1 MSVESEVSLD
11 GTKLTI
17 TVRGRFDFGSHQA
30 FRDAYER
37 FYKVPEI
44 YVVDLKET
52 TYMDSSALGMLL
64 LLRDHAGGDNAEV
77 QVVNANSDVRK
88 ILALTVLI
96 AEDSAADL
104 LLLSTIVR
112 RQGHQ
117 VLTASNGQEAVDV
130 FTRERPQLV
139 LMDALMPVMDGFE
152 AARQIKQRAGEALVP
167 IIFLTSLRE
176 SEALAQCLDAGG
188 DDFLAK
194 PYNQVILAA
203 KINAMDRLRRLQAT
217 VLQQRDL
224 IARHH
229 DYLLQ
234 EQRVAKAVFDKVA
247 HSGCINAAPNIRYV
261 QSPYA
266 LFNGDLLLAAYTPSG
281 DMHVLLGDFTGHG
294 LPAAV
299 GAMPLA
305 EVFYG
310 MTAKGYGLAQTL
322 REMNAKLKRILPVDM
337 FCCATL
343 LCLSAQR
350 RVVEVWNGG
359 MPDGYV
365 HDVTTGKRTP
375 LVSRH
380 LPLGVLAAEAF
391 DDRTEVWPM
400 ALGDRVFLL
409 SDGVLDTAD
418 AHEQLFGAERLQQ
431 VFAANREP
439 DRLFEEI
446 EQALAGFRGEV
457 RDDISMVEISL
468 QADEPLRSSSVV
480 YSDSGQSS
488 PLDWSVSFEFRAE
501 TLKSYNPLPYLL
513 QLLLEI
519 HGLREQS
526 GALYSVMAEL
536 YSNALEHGVLGLDSR
551 LKRDAQGF
559 AAYYRERN
567 ERLARLDSGYVRV
580 HLDVVPT
587 GEGGCLTLRI
597 EDSGAGFDVD
607 KVLARP
613 LDVDRL
619 SGRGLSLVRQLSSD
633 VGWSDGGRCVC
644 VEFSWK
650 ALA

>member
-1 MSVESEVSLD
+1 MSVLAPVLEP
-11 GTKLTI
+11 LTI
-17 TVRGRFDFGSHQA
+17 
-30 FRDAYER
+30 
-37 FYKVPEI
+37 
-44 YVVDLKET
+44 
-52 TYMDSSALGMLL
+52 
-64 LLRDHAGGDNAEV
+64 
-77 QVVNANSDVRK
+77 
-88 ILALTVLI
+88 LI

-104 LLLSTIVR
+104 LLLATIVR

-117 VLTASNGQEAVDV
+117 VLTATNGAEAVEV
-130 FTRERPQLV
+130 FIRERPQLV

-152 AARQIKQRAGEALVP
+152 AARRIKQLAGEELVP
-167 IIFLTSLRE
+167 LIFLTSLRE

-188 DDFLAK
+188 DDFLPK
-194 PYNQVILAA
+194 PYNQLILAA

-224 IARHH
+224 IAKHH
-229 DYLLQ
+229 DYLLH

-247 HSGCINAAPNIRYV
+247 HSGCINAAPNIRYL

-310 MTAKGYGLAQTL
+310 MTAKGYGLAQIL
-322 REMNAKLKRILPVDM
+322 GEMNAKLKRILPVDM

-343 LCLSAQR
+343 LCLSTQR

-359 MPDGYV
+359 MPEGYV
-365 HDVTTGKRTP
+365 HEVATGRRTP
-375 LVSRH
+375 LASRH

-418 AHEQLFGAERLQQ
+418 ANDQLFGAERLQQ

-439 DRLFEEI
+439 DRLFEDI
-446 EQALAGFRGEV
+446 EQALAAFRGEA
-457 RDDISMVEISL
+457 RDDVSMVEITL
-468 QADEPLRSSSVV
+468 QAGQQPRATGQL
-480 YSDSGQSS
+480 YADSGQAC

-501 TLKSYNPLPYLL
+501 TLKRYNPLPYLL

-559 AAYYRERN
+559 AEYYHQRN
-567 ERLARLDSGYVRV
+567 DRLNLLTSGYVRV
-580 HLDVVPT
+580 HVQVVPT
-587 GEGGCLTLRI
+587 PGGGRLSLTI
-597 EDSGAGFDVD
+597 EDSGAGFDVEQ
-607 KVLARP
+607 VLARP
-613 LDVDRL
+613 LDIDRL

-633 VGWSDGGRCVC
+633 VRWSDGGRSVC
-644 VEFSWK
+644 VEFCWE

>member
-1 MSVESEVSLD
+1 MSALAPVLEA
-11 GTKLTI
+11 LTI
-17 TVRGRFDFGSHQA
+17 
-30 FRDAYER
+30 
-37 FYKVPEI
+37 
-44 YVVDLKET
+44 
-52 TYMDSSALGMLL
+52 
-64 LLRDHAGGDNAEV
+64 
-77 QVVNANSDVRK
+77 
-88 ILALTVLI
+88 LI
-96 AEDSAADL
+96 AEDSAADRL
-104 LLLSTIVR
+104 LLASIIR

-117 VLTASNGQEAVDV
+117 VLTVSNGAEAIEV
-130 FTRERPQLV
+130 FARERPQLV

-152 AARQIKQRAGEALVP
+152 AARQIKQLAGEALVP

-188 DDFLAK
+188 DDFLPK
-194 PYNQVILAA
+194 PYNPLILAA

-224 IARHH
+224 IAKHH
-229 DYLLQ
+229 EHLMH
-234 EQRVAKAVFDKVA
+234 EQRAAKAVFDKVA
-247 HSGCINAAPNIRYV
+247 HSGCINAAPNIRYL

-294 LPAAV
+294 LPAAI

-310 MTAKGYGLAQTL
+310 MTAKGYGLTQTL

-350 RVVEVWNGG
+350 RAVEVWNGG
-359 MPDGYV
+359 MPEGYV
-365 HDVTTGKRTP
+365 HEVATGRRTP
-375 LVSRH
+375 LMSRH
-380 LPLGVLAAEAF
+380 LPLGVLSAEAF
-391 DDRTEVWPM
+391 DDSTEVWPM

-418 AHEQLFGAERLQQ
+418 ANDQLFGAERLQQ

-439 DRLFEEI
+439 DRLFEDI
-446 EQALAGFRGEV
+446 EQALAAFRGQA
-457 RDDISMVEISL
+457 RDDVSMVEITL
-468 QADEPLRSSSVV
+468 QAGQPLRTAEPM
-480 YSDSGQSS
+480 YADSGQSC
-488 PLDWSVSFEFRAE
+488 PLDWSVSFEFRAQ
-501 TLKSYNPLPYLL
+501 TLRTYNPLPYLL

-559 AAYYRERN
+559 AQYYHQRH
-567 ERLARLDSGYVRV
+567 ERLAQLDSGYVRV
-580 HLDVVPT
+580 HVQVVPT
-587 GEGGCLTLRI
+587 DKGGKLTLRL
-597 EDSGAGFDVD
+597 EDSGQGFDVEQE
-607 KVLARP
+607 LARP
-613 LDVDRL
+613 VDIDRL
-619 SGRGLSLVRQLSSD
+619 SGRGLSLVRQLSSA
-633 VGWSDGGRCVC
+633 VGWSDGGRSVC
-644 VEFSWK
+644 VEFCWE

>member
-1 MSVESEVSLD
+1 MSL
-11 GTKLTI
+11 
-17 TVRGRFDFGSHQA
+17 
-30 FRDAYER
+30 
-37 FYKVPEI
+37 
-44 YVVDLKET
+44 
-52 TYMDSSALGMLL
+52 
-64 LLRDHAGGDNAEV
+64 
-77 QVVNANSDVRK
+77 
-88 ILALTVLI
+88 LTVLI

-112 RQGHQ
+112 RQGHR
-117 VLTASNGQEAVDV
+117 VLTATDGQQALEV
-130 FTRERPQLV
+130 FARERPQLV

-152 AARQIKQRAGEALVP
+152 AARQIKQLAGETLVP
-167 IIFLTSLRE
+167 IIFLTSLNG
-176 SEALAQCLDAGG
+176 SQALARCLDAGG

-194 PYNQVILAA
+194 PYNPIILAA

-217 VLQQRDL
+217 VLQQRDQ

-229 DYLLQ
+229 EYLLH

-247 HSGCINAAPNIRYV
+247 HSGCLNAARNIRYL

-365 HDVTTGKRTP
+365 HEVATGRRTP

-380 LPLGVLAAEAF
+380 LPLGVLAPEVF
-391 DDRTEVWPM
+391 DDCTQVWPM

-409 SDGVLDTAD
+409 SDGVIDTAD
-418 AHEQLFGAERLQQ
+418 ANEQLFGVERLLQ

-439 DRLFEEI
+439 ERLFEDI
-446 EQALAGFRGEV
+446 EQALAGFRGQV
-457 RDDISMVEISL
+457 RDDVSLVEISL
-468 QADEPLRSSSVV
+468 LPEQALHASAIQ
-480 YSDSGQSS
+480 YTDSGQSC

-501 TLKSYNPLPYLL
+501 TLKRYNPLPYLL

-519 HGLREQS
+519 HGLRGQS
-526 GALYSVMAEL
+526 AALYSVMAEL

-551 LKRDAQGF
+551 LKRDVQGF
-559 AAYYRERN
+559 ADYYRQRN
-567 ERLARLDSGYVRV
+567 ERLALLSSGFIRV
-580 HLDVVPT
+580 HINVLPT
-587 GEGGCLTLRI
+587 GAGGCLSLRI
-597 EDSGAGFDVD
+597 EDSGAGFDVEA
-607 KVLARP
+607 VLARP
-613 LDVDRL
+613 LDIDRL
-619 SGRGLSLVRQLSSD
+619 SGRGLNLVRQLSSH
-633 VGWSDGGRCVC
+633 VRWSDGGRSVC
-644 VEFSWK
+644 VEFCWE

>member
-1 MSVESEVSLD
+1 MSALAPVLEA
-11 GTKLTI
+11 LTI
-17 TVRGRFDFGSHQA
+17 
-30 FRDAYER
+30 
-37 FYKVPEI
+37 
-44 YVVDLKET
+44 
-52 TYMDSSALGMLL
+52 
-64 LLRDHAGGDNAEV
+64 
-77 QVVNANSDVRK
+77 
-88 ILALTVLI
+88 LI
-96 AEDSAADL
+96 AEDSAADRL
-104 LLLSTIVR
+104 LLASIIR

-117 VLTASNGQEAVDV
+117 VLTVSNGAEAIEV
-130 FTRERPQLV
+130 FARERPQLV

-152 AARQIKQRAGEALVP
+152 AARQIKQLAGEALVP

-188 DDFLAK
+188 DDFLPK
-194 PYNQVILAA
+194 PYNPLILAA

-224 IARHH
+224 IAKHH
-229 DYLLQ
+229 EHLMH
-234 EQRVAKAVFDKVA
+234 EQRAAKAVFDKVA
-247 HSGCINAAPNIRYV
+247 HSGCINAAPNIRYL

-294 LPAAV
+294 LPAAI

-310 MTAKGYGLAQTL
+310 MTAKGYGLTQTL

-350 RVVEVWNGG
+350 RAVEVWNGG
-359 MPDGYV
+359 MPEGYV
-365 HDVTTGKRTP
+365 HEVATGRRTP
-375 LVSRH
+375 LMSRH
-380 LPLGVLAAEAF
+380 LPLGVLSSEAF
-391 DDRTEVWPM
+391 DDSTEVWPM

-418 AHEQLFGAERLQQ
+418 ANDQLFGAERLQQ

-439 DRLFEEI
+439 DRLFEDI
-446 EQALAGFRGEV
+446 EQALAAFRGQA
-457 RDDISMVEISL
+457 RDDVSMVEITL
-468 QADEPLRSSSVV
+468 QAGQPLRAAEPM
-480 YSDSGQSS
+480 YADSGQSC
-488 PLDWSVSFEFRAE
+488 PLDWSVSFEFRAQ
-501 TLKSYNPLPYLL
+501 TLRTYNPLPYLL

-559 AAYYRERN
+559 AQYYHQRH
-567 ERLARLDSGYVRV
+567 ERLAQLDSGYVRV
-580 HLDVVPT
+580 HVQVVPT
-587 GEGGCLTLRI
+587 DKGGKLTLRL
-597 EDSGAGFDVD
+597 EDSGQGFDVERE
-607 KVLARP
+607 LARP
-613 LDVDRL
+613 VDIDRL
-619 SGRGLSLVRQLSSD
+619 SGRGLSLVRQLSSA
-633 VGWSDGGRCVC
+633 VGWSDGGRSVC
-644 VEFSWK
+644 VEFCWE

>member
-1 MSVESEVSLD
+1 MSALAPVLEA
-11 GTKLTI
+11 LTI
-17 TVRGRFDFGSHQA
+17 
-30 FRDAYER
+30 
-37 FYKVPEI
+37 
-44 YVVDLKET
+44 
-52 TYMDSSALGMLL
+52 
-64 LLRDHAGGDNAEV
+64 
-77 QVVNANSDVRK
+77 
-88 ILALTVLI
+88 LI
-96 AEDSAADL
+96 AEDSAADRL
-104 LLLSTIVR
+104 LLASIIR

-117 VLTASNGQEAVDV
+117 VLTVSNGAEAIEV
-130 FTRERPQLV
+130 FARERPQLV

-152 AARQIKQRAGEALVP
+152 AARQIKQLAGEALVP

-188 DDFLAK
+188 DDFLPK
-194 PYNQVILAA
+194 PYNPLILAA

-224 IARHH
+224 IAKHH
-229 DYLLQ
+229 EHLMH
-234 EQRVAKAVFDKVA
+234 EQRAAKAVFDKVA
-247 HSGCINAAPNIRYV
+247 HSGCINAAPNIRYL

-294 LPAAV
+294 LPAAI

-310 MTAKGYGLAQTL
+310 MTAKGYGLTQTL

-350 RVVEVWNGG
+350 RAVEVWNGG
-359 MPDGYV
+359 MPEGYV
-365 HDVTTGKRTP
+365 HEVATGRRTP
-375 LVSRH
+375 LMSRH
-380 LPLGVLAAEAF
+380 LPLGVLSAEAF
-391 DDRTEVWPM
+391 DDSTEVWPM

-418 AHEQLFGAERLQQ
+418 ANDQLFGAERLQQ

-439 DRLFEEI
+439 DRLFEDI
-446 EQALAGFRGEV
+446 EQALAAFRGQA
-457 RDDISMVEISL
+457 RDDVSMVEITL
-468 QADEPLRSSSVV
+468 QAGQPLRAAEPM
-480 YSDSGQSS
+480 YADSGQSC
-488 PLDWSVSFEFRAE
+488 PLDWSVSFEFRAQ
-501 TLKSYNPLPYLL
+501 TLRTYNPLPYLL

-559 AAYYRERN
+559 AQYYHQRHV
-567 ERLARLDSGYVRV
+567 RLAQLDSGYVRV
-580 HLDVVPT
+580 HVQVVPT
-587 GEGGCLTLRI
+587 DKGGKLTLRL
-597 EDSGAGFDVD
+597 EDSGQGFDVEQE
-607 KVLARP
+607 LARP
-613 LDVDRL
+613 VDIDRL
-619 SGRGLSLVRQLSSD
+619 SGRGLSLVRQLSSA

-644 VEFSWK
+644 VEFCWE

>member
-1 MSVESEVSLD
+1 MSVLAPLE
-11 GTKLTI
+11 TLTI
-17 TVRGRFDFGSHQA
+17 
-30 FRDAYER
+30 
-37 FYKVPEI
+37 
-44 YVVDLKET
+44 
-52 TYMDSSALGMLL
+52 
-64 LLRDHAGGDNAEV
+64 
-77 QVVNANSDVRK
+77 
-88 ILALTVLI
+88 LI

-117 VLTASNGQEAVDV
+117 VLTATNGEQAVEI
-130 FTRERPQLV
+130 FARERPQLV
-139 LMDALMPVMDGFE
+139 LMDALMPVMDGFA
-152 AARQIKQRAGEALVP
+152 AARWIKQLAGEALVP

-176 SEALAQCLDAGG
+176 SADLAECLDAGG
-188 DDFLAK
+188 DDFLPK
-194 PYNQVILAA
+194 PYNPLILAA

-217 VLQQRDL
+217 VLEQRDL
-224 IARHH
+224 IAKHH
-229 DYLLQ
+229 DYLLH
-234 EQRVAKAVFDKVA
+234 EQRVAKEVFDKVA
-247 HSGCINAAPNIRYV
+247 HSGCINAAPNIRYL

-343 LCLSAQR
+343 LSLSAHR

-359 MPDGYV
+359 MPEGYV
-365 HDVTTGKRTP
+365 HDIASGKRTP
-375 LVSRH
+375 LESRH
-380 LPLGVLAAEAF
+380 LPLGVLSAKAF

-418 AHEQLFGAERLQQ
+418 PNDQLFGAERLQQ

-439 DRLFEEI
+439 DRLFDEI
-446 EQALAGFRGEV
+446 EQALAAFRGV
-457 RDDISMVEISL
+457 ARDDVSMLEITLQPGESL
-468 QADEPLRSSSVV
+468 RAAGPL
-480 YSDSGQSS
+480 YADSGQSC
-488 PLDWSVSFEFRAE
+488 PLNWSANFEFRAE
-501 TLKSYNPLPYLL
+501 TLKRYNPLPYLL

-551 LKRDAQGF
+551 LKRDAAGF
-559 AAYYRERN
+559 AEYYRQRN
-567 ERLARLDSGYVRV
+567 ERLAHLSSGHVRV
-580 HLDVVPT
+580 QLQVLPT
-587 GEGGCLTLRI
+587 EGGGRLSLCI
-597 EDSGAGFDVD
+597 EDSGPGFDVEQ
-607 KVLARP
+607 VLART
-613 LDVDRL
+613 LDIDRL
-619 SGRGLSLVRQLSSD
+619 SGRGLSLVRQLCSA
-633 VGWSDGGRCVC
+633 VRWSEGGRRVC
-644 VEFSWK
+644 VEFSWE

>member
-1 MSVESEVSLD
+1 MSAQAPAVEP
-11 GTKLTI
+11 LTI
-17 TVRGRFDFGSHQA
+17 
-30 FRDAYER
+30 
-37 FYKVPEI
+37 
-44 YVVDLKET
+44 
-52 TYMDSSALGMLL
+52 
-64 LLRDHAGGDNAEV
+64 
-77 QVVNANSDVRK
+77 
-88 ILALTVLI
+88 LI
-96 AEDSAADL
+96 ADDNAADL

-117 VLTASNGQEAVDV
+117 VLTATNGEEAVEV
-130 FTRERPQLV
+130 FARERPQLV
-139 LMDALMPVMDGFE
+139 LMDALMPVMDGYG
-152 AARQIKQRAGEALVP
+152 AARWIKQLAGEELVP

-176 SEALAQCLDAGG
+176 SAALAECLDAGG
-188 DDFLAK
+188 DDFLPK
-194 PYNQVILAA
+194 PYNQLILAA

-217 VLQQRDL
+217 VLQQRDM
-224 IARHH
+224 IAKHH
-229 DYLLQ
+229 DYLLH

-247 HSGCINAAPNIRYV
+247 HSGCINAAPNIRYL

-310 MTAKGYGLAQTL
+310 MTAKGCGLTQIL

-343 LCLSAQR
+343 LCLSTER

-365 HDVTTGKRTP
+365 HDIASGKRTP
-375 LVSRH
+375 MQSRH
-380 LPLGVLAAEAF
+380 LPLGVLSAQAF

-418 AHEQLFGAERLQQ
+418 ANDQLFGAERLQQ

-439 DRLFEEI
+439 NRLFEDI
-446 EQALAGFRGEV
+446 EQALAAFRGEA
-457 RDDISMVEISL
+457 RDDVSMVEITLQHGQSL
-468 QADEPLRSSSVV
+468 RATGPL
-480 YSDSGQSS
+480 YADSGQSC

-501 TLKSYNPLPYLL
+501 TLKRYNPLPYLL

-551 LKRDAQGF
+551 LKRNAQGF
-559 AAYYRERN
+559 AEYYRQRN
-567 ERLARLDSGYVRV
+567 DRLAKLNSGYVRV
-580 HLDVVPT
+580 HVQVAPT
-587 GEGGCLTLRI
+587 HMGGKMTLRL
-597 EDSGAGFDVD
+597 EDSGPGFDVEQM
-607 KVLARP
+607 LARP

-633 VGWSDGGRCVC
+633 VRWSDGGRSVC
-644 VEFSWK
+644 VEFCWG

>member
-1 MSVESEVSLD
+1 MSALAPVLEA
-11 GTKLTI
+11 LTI
-17 TVRGRFDFGSHQA
+17 
-30 FRDAYER
+30 
-37 FYKVPEI
+37 
-44 YVVDLKET
+44 
-52 TYMDSSALGMLL
+52 
-64 LLRDHAGGDNAEV
+64 
-77 QVVNANSDVRK
+77 
-88 ILALTVLI
+88 LI
-96 AEDSAADL
+96 AEDSAADRL
-104 LLLSTIVR
+104 LLASIIR

-117 VLTASNGQEAVDV
+117 VLTVSNGAEAIEV
-130 FTRERPQLV
+130 FARERPQLV

-152 AARQIKQRAGEALVP
+152 AARQIKQLAGEALVP

-188 DDFLAK
+188 DDFLPK
-194 PYNQVILAA
+194 PYNPLILAA

-229 DYLLQ
+229 EHLMH
-234 EQRVAKAVFDKVA
+234 EQRAAKAVFDKVA
-247 HSGCINAAPNIRYV
+247 HSGCINAAPNIRYL

-294 LPAAV
+294 LPAAI

-310 MTAKGYGLAQTL
+310 MTAKGYGLTQTL

-350 RVVEVWNGG
+350 RAVEVWNGG
-359 MPDGYV
+359 MPEGYV
-365 HDVTTGKRTP
+365 HEVATGRRTP
-375 LVSRH
+375 LMSRH
-380 LPLGVLAAEAF
+380 LPLGVLSAEAF
-391 DDRTEVWPM
+391 DDSTEVWPM

-418 AHEQLFGAERLQQ
+418 ANDQLFGAERLQR

-439 DRLFEEI
+439 DRLFEDI
-446 EQALAGFRGEV
+446 EQALAAFRGQA
-457 RDDISMVEISL
+457 RDDVSMVEITL
-468 QADEPLRSSSVV
+468 QAGQPLRAAEPM
-480 YSDSGQSS
+480 YADSGQSC
-488 PLDWSVSFEFRAE
+488 PLDWSVSFEFRAQ
-501 TLKSYNPLPYLL
+501 TLRTYNPLPYLL

-559 AAYYRERN
+559 AQYYRQRH
-567 ERLARLDSGYVRV
+567 ERLAQLDSGYVRV
-580 HLDVVPT
+580 HMQVVPT
-587 GEGGCLTLRI
+587 DKGGKLTLRL
-597 EDSGAGFDVD
+597 EDSGQGFDVEQE
-607 KVLARP
+607 LARP
-613 LDVDRL
+613 VDIDRL
-619 SGRGLSLVRQLSSD
+619 SGRGLSLVRQLSSA
-633 VGWSDGGRCVC
+633 VGWSDGGRTVC
-644 VEFSWK
+644 VEFCWA

>member
-1 MSVESEVSLD
+1 MSALAPVLEA
-11 GTKLTI
+11 LTI
-17 TVRGRFDFGSHQA
+17 
-30 FRDAYER
+30 
-37 FYKVPEI
+37 
-44 YVVDLKET
+44 
-52 TYMDSSALGMLL
+52 
-64 LLRDHAGGDNAEV
+64 
-77 QVVNANSDVRK
+77 
-88 ILALTVLI
+88 LI
-96 AEDSAADL
+96 AEDSAADRL
-104 LLLSTIVR
+104 LLASIIR

-117 VLTASNGQEAVDV
+117 VLTVSNGAEAIEV
-130 FTRERPQLV
+130 FARERPQLV

-152 AARQIKQRAGEALVP
+152 AARQIKQLAGEALVP

-188 DDFLAK
+188 DDFLPK
-194 PYNQVILAA
+194 PYNPLILAA

-224 IARHH
+224 IAKHH
-229 DYLLQ
+229 EHLMH
-234 EQRVAKAVFDKVA
+234 EQRAAKAVFDKVA
-247 HSGCINAAPNIRYV
+247 HSGCINAAPNIRYL

-294 LPAAV
+294 LPAAI

-310 MTAKGYGLAQTL
+310 MTAKGYGLTQTL

-350 RVVEVWNGG
+350 RAVEVWNGG
-359 MPDGYV
+359 MPEGYV
-365 HDVTTGKRTP
+365 HEVATGRRTP
-375 LVSRH
+375 LMSRH
-380 LPLGVLAAEAF
+380 LPLGVLSAEAF
-391 DDRTEVWPM
+391 DDSTEVWPM

-418 AHEQLFGAERLQQ
+418 ANDQLFGAERLQQ

-439 DRLFEEI
+439 DRLFEDI
-446 EQALAGFRGEV
+446 EQALAAFRGQA
-457 RDDISMVEISL
+457 RDDVSMVEITL
-468 QADEPLRSSSVV
+468 QAGQPLRAAEPM
-480 YSDSGQSS
+480 YADSGQSC
-488 PLDWSVSFEFRAE
+488 PLDWSVSFEFRAQ
-501 TLKSYNPLPYLL
+501 TLRTYNPLPYLL

-559 AAYYRERN
+559 AQYYRQRH
-567 ERLARLDSGYVRV
+567 ERLAQLDSGYVRV
-580 HLDVVPT
+580 HMQVVPT
-587 GEGGCLTLRI
+587 DKGGKLTLRL
-597 EDSGAGFDVD
+597 EDSGQGFDVEQE
-607 KVLARP
+607 LARP
-613 LDVDRL
+613 VDIDRL
-619 SGRGLSLVRQLSSD
+619 SGRGLSLVRQLSSA
-633 VGWSDGGRCVC
+633 VGWSDGGRSVC
-644 VEFSWK
+644 VEICWE